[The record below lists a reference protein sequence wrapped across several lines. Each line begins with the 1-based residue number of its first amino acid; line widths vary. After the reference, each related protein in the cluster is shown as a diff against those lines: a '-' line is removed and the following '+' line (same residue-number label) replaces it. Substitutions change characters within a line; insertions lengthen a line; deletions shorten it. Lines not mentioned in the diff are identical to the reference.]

1 MCLAIPGKLIAKTE
15 TTGTVD
21 LGGLSKEI
29 DLTFVPEVKV
39 GEWLI
44 IHTGFGL
51 EIISEQDAL
60 ETIDLLQ
67 EAYGKESLP
76 VT

>member
-1 MCLAIPGKLIAKTE
+1 MCLAIPGKLVEKDGVK
-15 TTGTVD
+15 GTVD
-21 LGGLSKEI
+21 LGGLNKEV
-29 DLTFVPEVKV
+29 DLTFVPDVEI

-51 EIISEQDAL
+51 EIISEQDAR

-67 EAYGKESLP
+67 QAYGNESIP
-76 VT
+76 V